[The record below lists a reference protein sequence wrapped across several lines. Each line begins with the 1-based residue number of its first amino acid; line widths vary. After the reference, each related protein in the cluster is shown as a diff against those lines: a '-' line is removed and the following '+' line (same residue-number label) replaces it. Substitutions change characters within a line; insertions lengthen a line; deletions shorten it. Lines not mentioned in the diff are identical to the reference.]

1 MIFQFH
7 LHFLDLWWSILG
19 LKHVFLDPWC
29 IPIGSC
35 FQSFGVIMFFNS
47 DLKLPLWEQSL
58 MIFLL
63 HLHFLDL
70 SGSILVLKHVIFG
83 SLIHTDWILFSIL
96 LGHYFAQFRSEI
108 AIRRTEFNDFS
119 TSSAFFGSFMINFG
133 SGTCIFRSLI
143 YTDWILFSILLGH
156 YAVQFRSETAIMR
169 AEFNDFPTSSPIFGS
184 FMINFGSETCIFRF
198 MIYTNWILFSILLGH
213 CFAQF
218 RSETAIMGAEFND
231 FPTSSGLTFHDHCF
245 QSFWVIVLLF
255 NSDLKLPLWE
265 QSLMIF
271 LLHLDFFGPF
281 MINFGSETCIVFN
294 FIILL
299 NSWNDIYQF
308 HLDLWWCFQSFWV
321 IMLCLNSDLKLPL
334 WVFNPFGSVL
344 LNSDLKLPLWAE
356 FNDFPTSSGFFW
368 PFMINFGSE
377 TCIFKSMIY
386 TDWILFSIL
395 LGHYAVQFRSETAIM
410 RAELNDFPTSS
421 PIFGSFMINFGSE
434 TCIFRFMIYT
444 NWILFSILLGH
455 CFAQFRSE
463 TAIMGAE
470 FNDFPTS
477 SGFFWPFMI
486 NFGSETCTFR
496 SLIYTIWIMFSILLG
511 HYAVQFR
518 SETAIM
524 RADFNDFPTSS
535 PFFGSIMINFGSET
549 CIFRFMIYTKWILF
563 SILLGH
569 CFAQFRSET
578 AIMRAEFNNFPT
590 SSGLF

>member
-1 MIFQFH
+1 
-7 LHFLDLWWSILG
+7 
-19 LKHVFLDPWC
+19 
-29 IPIGSC
+29 
-35 FQSFGVIMFFNS
+35 MFFNS

-231 FPTSSGLTFHDHCF
+231 FPTSSG
-245 QSFWVIVLLF
+245 
-255 NSDLKLPLWE
+255 
-265 QSLMIF
+265 
-271 LLHLDFFGPF
+271 
-281 MINFGSETCIVFN
+281 
-294 FIILL
+294 
-299 NSWNDIYQF
+299 
-308 HLDLWWCFQSFWV
+308 
-321 IMLCLNSDLKLPL
+321 
-334 WVFNPFGSVL
+334 
-344 LNSDLKLPLWAE
+344 
-356 FNDFPTSSGFFW
+356 
-368 PFMINFGSE
+368 
-377 TCIFKSMIY
+377 
-386 TDWILFSIL
+386 
-395 LGHYAVQFRSETAIM
+395 
-410 RAELNDFPTSS
+410 
-421 PIFGSFMINFGSE
+421 
-434 TCIFRFMIYT
+434 
-444 NWILFSILLGH
+444 
-455 CFAQFRSE
+455 
-463 TAIMGAE
+463 
-470 FNDFPTS
+470 
-477 SGFFWPFMI
+477 FFWPFMI

-535 PFFGSIMINFGSET
+535 PFFGSFMINFGSET

-563 SILLGH
+563 SILWGH
-569 CFAQFRSET
+569 NVFQFRSET
-578 AIMRAEFNNFPT
+578 AFMRAEFNDFPT
-590 SSGLF
+590 SSAFFGSFRINFSSETCNFWILDTYRLDIVFNPFGSLFCSIQIWNCH